1 MAAHSG
7 DNIKLCTNPNLTNV
21 VDGHWFLGACRIGKK
36 RQEFLPAEPFVLNG
50 KQMIKSPKAHIICSV
65 K

>member
-36 RQEFLPAEPFVLNG
+36 RQDFFQLSQNFQTFTE
-50 KQMIKSPKAHIICSV
+50 MIKAQRVQITCSAN
-65 K
+65 

>member
-21 VDGHWFLGACRIGKK
+21 LDGLWFLGACRIGKK
-36 RQEFLPAEPFVLNG
+36 RQDFFQLSQNFQTFTE
-50 KQMIKSPKAHIICSV
+50 
-65 K
+65 